1 MRVDEQELRIPAPS
15 PGGGSDLIGQL
26 SAAVSERLAP
36 DAVPLRVAIT
46 ASDGDTWR
54 CEVGSLFKDGEEAPL
69 SARDVFRFRRRRVEN
84 VQAFNTVMLVPT
96 GIGAEIGGH
105 AGDATPAARLLAT
118 VSDTLLTHPNVVNG
132 ADLNEMRENTLYVE
146 GSVLTRLLMGTVG
159 LQQVRANRVLLLV
172 DAHEDEL
179 FVNAA
184 INAGNTA
191 RTAAGID
198 VVETRVMSRDMRM
211 SAHYSASGRAVGAIT
226 GLGSLRQ
233 LIEGCRE
240 CCDALAITT
249 LMDVSREMNDRYFE
263 SDGSV
268 VNPFG
273 GVEAMLTHAVSS
285 LFQMPAAHAPM
296 EMSRE
301 TANEDPGVL
310 EPRIA
315 SEGISWPMVFS
326 VLKGLHRSPRIVTDD
341 AAMHLPGVLS
351 AADLSCLVI
360 PAGCLGLP
368 TLAALQQG
376 IPVIEVRD
384 NRNLMRND
392 LERLPWRPGQ
402 LLSASSYLE
411 AAGLI
416 AALRAGI
423 APQTLGRGAG
433 LGAQLSHP
441 QA

>member
-1 MRVDEQELRIPAPS
+1 MRVEEQELVIPS
-15 PGGGSDLIGQL
+15 PRRGDRLDLIAAL
-26 SAAVSERLAP
+26 SAALQERLAP
-36 DAVPLRVAIT
+36 DAIPLRIAIT
-46 ASDGDTWR
+46 ASDAETWR
-54 CEVGSLFKDGEEAPL
+54 CEVGSLFGEGEEVPL
-69 SARDVFRFRRRRVEN
+69 AAGDVFRFRRRRVEN
-84 VQAFNTVMLVPT
+84 VQAFNTVLLVPT

-105 AGDATPAARLLAT
+105 AGDATPIARLLSG
-118 VSDTLLTHPNVVNG
+118 VSDTLVTHPNVVNG
-132 ADLNEMRENTLYVE
+132 ADLNEMPENTLYVE

-159 LQQVRANRVLLLV
+159 LQPVRANRVLLLV

-184 INAGNTA
+184 INAGNMA

-198 VVETRVMSRDMRM
+198 VVETRIMARDMRM
-211 SAHYSASGRAVGAIT
+211 SAHYSTSGRAVGSVT
-226 GLGSLRQ
+226 GLGSLRR
-233 LIEGCRE
+233 LIDGCRE
-240 CCDALAITT
+240 DFDALAITT

-273 GVEAMLTHAVSS
+273 GVEAMLTHAVSH
-285 LFQMPAAHAPM
+285 LFQMPTAHAPM
-296 EMSRE
+296 EASRE

-315 SEGISWPMVFS
+315 SEGVSWPMVFS
-326 VLKGLHRSPRIVTDD
+326 VLKGLHRSPRIIADD
-341 AAMHLPGVLS
+341 AVMHLPGVLS

-368 TLAALQQG
+368 TLAALRQG

-402 LLSASSYLE
+402 LLRAASYLE

-423 APQTLGRGAG
+423 APRTVRRDQG
-433 LGAQLSHP
+433 LGASVNYP
-441 QA
+441 GR